1 MAYAALVSDSLTYYC
16 RDLAAYEATYYAL
29 LVCAANGL
37 PIVMAAHIRDCH
49 FITIIPPPVTSALRR
64 GGKLGPLLL
73 FGSELLR
80 TALTLCTRAVAGH
93 RASGLPQ
100 PEAKSPALDLSAA
113 KVYLPT
119 FPLKTRAMKAL
130 LLLWRLSLTRL
141 LRHWNFV
148 QLGCAFPTGAP
159 SQFSRHQLYREILE
173 EEGNK

>member
-37 PIVMAAHIRDCH
+37 PIVMAAHIRHCH

-80 TALTLCTRAVAGH
+80 TRAVAGH

-130 LLLWRLSLTRL
+130 LLLWRLRSLSLTRL